1 MELFL
6 TLINLKFHWISLS
19 SLKDGENEQN
29 EIKILLTKLRKYNPT
44 RPKKKKAKEET
55 LNAAEK
61 LLNKRQEVIE
71 VFKTGIFLYEDGF
84 KKKVKS
90 EEKSEELEEKS
101 EEQVKDDFK
110 KFIEYTAN
118 KSKGINYDFF
128 KHFNFEVPSVLAK
141 QLYETKNKNKN
152 HKL

>member
-1 MELFL
+1 MKMDL
-6 TLINLKFHWISLS
+6 
-19 SLKDGENEQN
+19 
-29 EIKILLTKLRKYNPT
+29 
-44 RPKKKKAKEET
+44 
-55 LNAAEK
+55 
-61 LLNKRQEVIE
+61 
-71 VFKTGIFLYEDGF
+71 

-110 KFIEYTAN
+110 KFIEYTEN
-118 KSKGINYDFF
+118 ESKGINYDFF
-128 KHFNFEVPSVLAK
+128 KHFYFEVPSVLAK